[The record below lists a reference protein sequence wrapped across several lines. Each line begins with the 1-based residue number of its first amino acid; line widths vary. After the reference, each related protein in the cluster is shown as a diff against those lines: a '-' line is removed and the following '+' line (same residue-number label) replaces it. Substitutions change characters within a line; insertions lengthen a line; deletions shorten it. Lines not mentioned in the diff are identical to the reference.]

1 MDTVRAINDY
11 IFTYL
16 RADTVLTNDLMGNSN
31 VHEGLAGRSSDY
43 PYIVFAINPEINPN
57 TPLIAN
63 CDFQVD
69 IWDRPDDGL
78 TSRIFEIRGR
88 LIKLL
93 DQYDFILDGNEAKGI
108 RIFLD
113 SMGIILR
120 DPDDEFIQHMV
131 MLFTL
136 RFVRKEDL
144 VY

>member
-1 MDTVRAINDY
+1 MDTIRAINDY

-16 RADTVLTNDLMGNSN
+16 RADITLIDLLGNYN
-31 VHEGLAGRSSDY
+31 IHEGLAHRSSDY
-43 PYIVFAINPEINPN
+43 PYIVFALSPEISPD
-57 TPLIAN
+57 TPLVAD
-63 CDFQVD
+63 CSFQTD
-69 IWDRPDDGL
+69 IWDKPADGL

-93 DQYDFILDGNEAKGI
+93 DQHTFILDGNEAKGI

-113 SMGIILR
+113 SMGVILR

-131 MLFTL
+131 TGWSL
-136 RFVRKEDL
+136 RFIRSGDL

>member
-1 MDTVRAINDY
+1 MDTVRVINSY

-16 RADTVLTNDLMGNSN
+16 RADTTLTDLMGNSN
-31 VHEGLAGRSSDY
+31 IHEGLAGRSSDY
-43 PYIVFAINPEINPN
+43 PYIVFALSPGINPD

-63 CDFQVD
+63 CSFQVD
-69 IWDRPDDGL
+69 IWDKPTTGL
-78 TSRIFEIRGR
+78 TSRIFEIRGQ

-93 DQYDFILDGNEAKGI
+93 DQHTFTLDGDEAKGI

-120 DPDDEFIQHMV
+120 DPDDEFIQHMITGW
-131 MLFTL
+131 TL
-136 RFVRKEDL
+136 RFVRSGDL